1 MVSIEAETL
10 RGIEISKAQPVTHR
24 SNICSLS
31 FCSQVVLNVFQFLVR
46 RYLIDYDRHDPLF
59 SHLWISRNRMFER
72 RTSGALSTPIYPS
85 RNPKYSSMQN
95 TDSADNMTITK
106 TFISSEFSNS
116 VFEIFLPLFLSFCL
130 SQYCERRAWR
140 DVLCL
145 KYIYRIFLN
154 DSTGKL
160 HLTSFN

>member
-1 MVSIEAETL
+1 M
-10 RGIEISKAQPVTHR
+10 
-24 SNICSLS
+24 
-31 FCSQVVLNVFQFLVR
+31 R

-95 TDSADNMTITK
+95 TDSVDNMTITK

-116 VFEIFLPLFLSFCL
+116 VSSNLPSTFSP
-130 SQYCERRAWR
+130 SQYCRNAERRAWR
-140 DVLCL
+140 DVLRLRCT
-145 KYIYRIFLN
+145 YRIFL
-154 DSTGKL
+154 DDFRKL
-160 HLTSFN
+160 SSYFL